1 MPIADHHVLLDE
13 FEADQLRQA
22 LIWPR
27 GQYSYTR
34 ASQLTGIPERTL
46 HHWARERF
54 LVPDFDDYR
63 PKLWSYRDLVFLRM
77 VAWLRAMRMP
87 PDRVI
92 KHVRQVRDLVEK
104 GDLPIGKLRSQG
116 RILLVEGETA
126 DRITGEQIFAE
137 VTEFLGE
144 FDLVSPIGM
153 TDWRGTVWGPNL
165 VRPSRRTSMSPWVMS
180 GEPCIT
186 GTRIPTSTLF
196 ALLHERGL
204 EPEKIVPL
212 YPGADLDSV
221 QDAIGLEAKLRG
233 LPQAA

>member
-1 MPIADHHVLLDE
+1 MAFLDVWYGVVELPIADHPLLLDE

-22 LIWPR
+22 LMWPR

-46 HHWARERF
+46 HHWAQERF

-63 PKLWSYRDLVFLRM
+63 PKLWSYRDLVFLGM
-77 VAWLRAMRMP
+77 VAWLRAMGMP

-104 GDLPIGKLRSQG
+104 GDLPVGKLRSQG

-153 TDWRGTVWGPNL
+153 TDWRGKVWGPNL
-165 VRPSRRTSMSPWVMS
+165 VRPSRRDGRHV
-180 GEPCIT
+180 
-186 GTRIPTSTLF
+186 
-196 ALLHERGL
+196 
-204 EPEKIVPL
+204 
-212 YPGADLDSV
+212 SV
-221 QDAIGLEAKLRG
+221 GDVRRTMHYGHPDPYVDAICASARAGA
-233 LPQAA
+233 